1 MEGPAVYSPIV
12 AIDTSQNSQ
21 TKPAICDQ
29 KGLPLCNISKHI
41 LDLRQVSCVLGFS
54 NLQEY
59 YSPVYESSLLLL
71 LLSHFSSVRL
81 CVTP

>member
-1 MEGPAVYSPIV
+1 MEGPPSIVLFV

-41 LDLRQVSCVLGFS
+41 LDLRQVSFVLGFS

-59 YSPVYESSLLLL
+59 YSPAYERSLQSQYFLI
-71 LLSHFSSVRL
+71 
-81 CVTP
+81 